1 MMPPHGTD
9 LDVIVESEMV
19 ETVEGGDAQSE
30 GTTWESTACPP
41 EGEQEQPMETT
52 PLDSPVSPNEDDLL
66 TGATAAGVEMELASL
81 QVTSLL
87 EGEEGHQGA
96 SVKETHRV

>member
-1 MMPPHGTD
+1 M
-9 LDVIVESEMV
+9 
-19 ETVEGGDAQSE
+19 
-30 GTTWESTACPP
+30 
-41 EGEQEQPMETT
+41 
-52 PLDSPVSPNEDDLL
+52 SPNEDDLL

-96 SVKETHRV
+96 SVKETHQV